1 MPRESPDVGAAQAVL
16 AAFNDPSVMTIV
28 TEGPEHTVV
37 ALNQTVR
44 EVYADLDLMG
54 RPFGEA
60 VSGVTGLDF
69 PDLVTR
75 VFESGEALS
84 RHGWRLEQRSAPG
97 EDQRAFVNLALRPWH
112 DDQGEVRGVVT
123 HVADV
128 TDQVRRHRAAVEP
141 RAPDREHAQARGLM
155 LSLQDTLLPSGLPVL
170 PGLETAGRYLLAE
183 LDAAAGGDWFDM
195 VCRPGGRVALVIGD
209 VASHGVA
216 ASAAMGRLRAVLDEH
231 LAVGDDL
238 GATLSALDRY
248 AAGSP
253 DSAAAT
259 VVVVDLD
266 PLRGDFTYCTAGHPP
281 PLVLRDGDA
290 EFLQTTGAGPLGS
303 GSDFTPM
310 SGQLAIDDVLVL
322 YSDGLIERP
331 ERTPPQATVE
341 LREVATM
348 VASRPST
355 PDQMLVDRLCHATL
369 EELVRVTGYT
379 DDITMLATRRIS
391 PVSPLRLTVP
401 ARAGSASGVRAR
413 LGEWLAPLH
422 PSLLDQAA
430 LQHAVGE
437 CVNLAVNQADE
448 HRSPGQVDVRAGLD
462 TQGHVQLS
470 VTKPPAVDDSYG
482 VAAHG
487 LAVVNGLIDEVA
499 VHRREDA
506 TTITMQHHLSRPV
519 PLLQGNPVPG
529 AASWVDTPF
538 GMSQEEALLTL
549 RGAVDLTAV
558 EELREAMLVLTDGR
572 QRHVTVDLS
581 EVTLLSGLAVQV
593 LLEARDRTERQ
604 GIRLDFRA
612 PPGSAAQHVLDLVH
626 LELRPGED

>member
-1 MPRESPDVGAAQAVL
+1 MERESPDVGAAQAVL

-37 ALNQTVR
+37 ALNRTVR
-44 EVYADLDLMG
+44 EEYADLDLMG
-54 RPFGEA
+54 RPFADA
-60 VSGVTGLDF
+60 VAGVTGLDF

-84 RHGWRLEQRSAPG
+84 RHGWRLEGGSG
-97 EDQRAFVNLALRPWH
+97 LDGDTRAFVNLTLRPWH
-112 DDQGEVRGVVT
+112 DDHGAVRGVVT

-128 TDQVRRHRAAVEP
+128 TDQVRRHRTAVEP
-141 RAPDREHAQARGLM
+141 RTSDREHAEARGLM

-231 LAVGDDL
+231 LSVGDDL
-238 GATLSALDRY
+238 GATLTALDRY

-253 DSAAAT
+253 ESSAAT

-281 PLVLRDGDA
+281 PLVLREGGA
-290 EFLQTTGAGPLGS
+290 EFLATTGAGPLGS
-303 GSDFTPM
+303 GGEFTLT
-310 SGQLAIDDVLVL
+310 SGQLGIDDVLVL

-341 LREVATM
+341 LVEVATM

-355 PDQMLVDRLCHATL
+355 RDQMLVDRLCHATL

-379 DDITMLATRRIS
+379 DDITMLATRRII
-391 PVSPLRLTVP
+391 PVSPFRLTVP
-401 ARAGSASGVRAR
+401 ARVGTAPQVRTR
-413 LGEWLAPLH
+413 IGDWLAPFH

-448 HRSPGQVDVRAGLD
+448 HGSPGQVDVRANLESD
-462 TQGHVQLS
+462 GHVQIS

-499 VHRREDA
+499 VQRGEQA
-506 TTITMQHHLSRPV
+506 TTITLRHHLSRPV

-538 GMSQEEALLTL
+538 GMTRSEAVLTL

-572 QRHVTVDLS
+572 RRHVTVDLS
-581 EVTLLSGLAVQV
+581 EVTLLTGLAVQV

-612 PPGSAAQHVLDLVH
+612 PPGSVAQHVLDLVH
-626 LELRPGED
+626 LELTPEDE